1 MRDDVT
7 VNAAADV
14 VEASESA
21 EPAKEGEE
29 RLFTATLFC
38 SAKINF
44 DRLGPPDEDGE
55 IAGDTAADE
64 EANDASPEVVRL
76 GGGAGMLAGLRPPPL
91 LLSFGGNGAD
101 LDEDC
106 ADNEGMSVDD
116 NDDEE
121 EDEDECPIKTFGWLN
136 LFGREEACEDTRPSD
151 DKRRSSGRV
160 SLCKECFDDDSV
172 CEARG

>member
-1 MRDDVT
+1 
-7 VNAAADV
+7 
-14 VEASESA
+14 
-21 EPAKEGEE
+21 
-29 RLFTATLFC
+29 
-38 SAKINF
+38 
-44 DRLGPPDEDGE
+44 
-55 IAGDTAADE
+55 
-64 EANDASPEVVRL
+64 
-76 GGGAGMLAGLRPPPL
+76 
-91 LLSFGGNGAD
+91 
-101 LDEDC
+101 
-106 ADNEGMSVDD
+106 MSVDD